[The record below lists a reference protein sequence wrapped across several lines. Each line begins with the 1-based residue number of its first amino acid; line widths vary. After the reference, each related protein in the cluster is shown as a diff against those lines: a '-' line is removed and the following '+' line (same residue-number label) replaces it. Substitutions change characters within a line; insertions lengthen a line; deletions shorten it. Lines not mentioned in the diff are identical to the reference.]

1 MTLCYFLKLLS
12 ELSLLFVVADCF
24 LSVAAVGVESLIP
37 AVFFAAVGAVAYW
50 MDEKHSNK
58 TKFLLPLL
66 LIPMF
71 LFGESFGTYLAI
83 GLGALYVGLMIWQK
97 RYYMDHDS
105 QSDFFRIGMFAV
117 GALSVPF
124 VLLMKIDFIAPFVL
138 LYLMSGIFG
147 LRLMRQDA
155 SIFNETRF
163 RVLNLLSVAGIVLLA
178 VLISSDW
185 FLGLAGMILGKIYD
199 VLVIPI
205 FYVIYTF
212 GYALYYLVVTV
223 VDFLLQKGIRDM
235 SKRPSINVSDMPD
248 EVKEILGAEATHAEP
263 FLMLLKG
270 VFLIVGIL
278 LVLLLVYRNSKS
290 RNSRSKDSAR
300 EARTSVTMIRPE
312 EKIYADHIAPRE
324 PRAAVRY
331 HYRNFLR
338 LCLSLGQEFPRHY
351 TSQHIENMTIGNF
364 DKETLKSMRK
374 TYIRARYSEHD
385 ITKDDVSSIKA
396 QVKKLKSEA
405 KVDGI
410 RVDDM
415 HDKLRD
421 NRVLN
426 GSWMTVGR
434 GPEGNMHY
442 NKKL

>member
-37 AVFFAAVGAVAYW
+37 AVFFAAVGAAAYW

-124 VLLMKIDFIAPFVL
+124 VLLMKMDFIAPFVL
-138 LYLMSGIFG
+138 LYLMSGIFM

-155 SIFNETRF
+155 AIFNETRF

-199 VLVIPI
+199 ALVIPI
-205 FYVIYTF
+205 FYVIYAC
-212 GYALYYLVVTV
+212 GYALYYLFIEIIFAGGYGDTTKKLN
-223 VDFLLQKGIRDM
+223 FGDM
-235 SKRPSINVSDMPD
+235 SMPD
-248 EVKEILGAEATHAEP
+248 EMKDALLGEEQVNGEP

-270 VFLIVGIL
+270 IFLIVGIL

-290 RNSRSKDSAR
+290 RNSRSKDRAR

>member
-83 GLGALYVGLMIWQK
+83 GLGALYVGMMIWQK

-105 QSDFFRIGMFAV
+105 QADFFRIGMFAV

-124 VLLMKIDFIAPFVL
+124 VLLMKMDFIAPFVL
-138 LYLMSGIFG
+138 LYLMSGIFM

-155 SIFNETRF
+155 AIFNETRF

-205 FYVIYTF
+205 FYVIYAC
-212 GYALYYLVVTV
+212 GYALYYLFIEIIFAGGYGDTTKKLN
-223 VDFLLQKGIRDM
+223 FGDM
-235 SKRPSINVSDMPD
+235 SMPD
-248 EVKEILGAEATHAEP
+248 EMKDALLGEEQVNGEP

-300 EARTSVTMIRPE
+300 EARTSVTMICPE

>member
-37 AVFFAAVGAVAYW
+37 AVFFAAVGAAAYW

-124 VLLMKIDFIAPFVL
+124 VLLMKMDFIAPFVL
-138 LYLMSGIFG
+138 LYLMSGIFM

-155 SIFNETRF
+155 AIFNETRF

-199 VLVIPI
+199 ALVIPI
-205 FYVIYTF
+205 FYVIYAC
-212 GYALYYLVVTV
+212 GYALYYLFIEIIFAGGYGDTTKKLN
-223 VDFLLQKGIRDM
+223 FGDM
-235 SKRPSINVSDMPD
+235 SMPD
-248 EVKEILGAEATHAEP
+248 EMKDALLGEEQVNGEP

-270 VFLIVGIL
+270 IFLIVGIL

-290 RNSRSKDSAR
+290 RNSRSKDRAR
-300 EARTSVTMIRPE
+300 EARTSVTMNRPE

>member
-83 GLGALYVGLMIWQK
+83 GLGALYVGMMIWQK

-105 QSDFFRIGMFAV
+105 QADFFRIGMFAA
-117 GALSVPF
+117 GGLSIPF

-205 FYVIYTF
+205 FYVIYTC
-212 GYALYYLVVTV
+212 GYALYYLFIEIIFAGGYGDTTKKLN
-223 VDFLLQKGIRDM
+223 FGDM
-235 SKRPSINVSDMPD
+235 SMPD
-248 EVKEILGAEATHAEP
+248 EMKDALLGEEQVNGEP

>member
-155 SIFNETRF
+155 AIFNETRF

-205 FYVIYTF
+205 FYVIYAC
-212 GYALYYLVVTV
+212 GYALYYLFIEIIFAGGYGDTTKKLN
-223 VDFLLQKGIRDM
+223 FGDM
-235 SKRPSINVSDMPD
+235 SMPD
-248 EVKEILGAEATHAEP
+248 EMKDALLGEEQVNGEP

>member
-83 GLGALYVGLMIWQK
+83 GLGALYVGMMIWQK

-105 QSDFFRIGMFAV
+105 QADFFRIGMFAA
-117 GALSVPF
+117 GGLSIPF

-155 SIFNETRF
+155 AIFNETRF

-205 FYVIYTF
+205 FYVIYAC
-212 GYALYYLVVTV
+212 GYALYYLFIEIIFAGGYGDTTKKLN
-223 VDFLLQKGIRDM
+223 FGDM
-235 SKRPSINVSDMPD
+235 SMPD
-248 EVKEILGAEATHAEP
+248 EMKDALLGEEQVNGEP

>member
-83 GLGALYVGLMIWQK
+83 GLGALYVGMMIWQK

-105 QSDFFRIGMFAV
+105 QSDFFRIGMFAA
-117 GALSVPF
+117 GGLSVPF
-124 VLLMKIDFIAPFVL
+124 VLLMKMDFIAPFVL

-155 SIFNETRF
+155 AIFNETRF

-205 FYVIYTF
+205 FYVIYTC
-212 GYALYYLVVTV
+212 GYALYYLFIEIIFAGGYGDTTKKLN
-223 VDFLLQKGIRDM
+223 FGDM
-235 SKRPSINVSDMPD
+235 SMPD
-248 EVKEILGAEATHAEP
+248 EMKDALLGEEQVNGEP

>member
-66 LIPMF
+66 LIPIF

-97 RYYMDHDS
+97 RYYMDYDS
-105 QSDFFRIGMFAV
+105 QSDFFRIGMFAA
-117 GALSVPF
+117 GGLSIPF

-155 SIFNETRF
+155 AIFNETRF
-163 RVLNLLSVAGIVLLA
+163 RVLNLLSVVGIVLLA

-185 FLGLAGMILGKIYD
+185 FLAAAGFVLGKIYD
-199 VLVIPI
+199 VLVVPI
-205 FYVIYTF
+205 FYVIYAC
-212 GYALYYLVVTV
+212 GYALYYLFIEIIFAGGYGDTTKKLN
-223 VDFLLQKGIRDM
+223 FGDM
-235 SKRPSINVSDMPD
+235 SMPD
-248 EVKEILGAEATHAEP
+248 EMKDALLGEEQVNGEP

>member
-83 GLGALYVGLMIWQK
+83 GLGALYVGMMIWQK

-105 QSDFFRIGMFAV
+105 QADFFRIGMFAA
-117 GALSVPF
+117 GGLSIPF

-185 FLGLAGMILGKIYD
+185 FLAAAGFVLGKIYD
-199 VLVIPI
+199 VLVVPI
-205 FYVIYTF
+205 FYVIYAC
-212 GYALYYLVVTV
+212 GYALYYLFIEIIFAGGYGDTTKKLN
-223 VDFLLQKGIRDM
+223 FGDM
-235 SKRPSINVSDMPD
+235 SMPD
-248 EVKEILGAEATHAEP
+248 EMKDALLGEEQVNGEP

>member
-83 GLGALYVGLMIWQK
+83 GLGALYVGMMIWQK

-155 SIFNETRF
+155 AIFNETRF

-205 FYVIYTF
+205 FYVIYTC
-212 GYALYYLVVTV
+212 GYALYYLFIEIIFAGGYGDTTKKLN
-223 VDFLLQKGIRDM
+223 FGDM
-235 SKRPSINVSDMPD
+235 SMPD
-248 EVKEILGAEATHAEP
+248 EMKDALLGEEQVNGEP

>member
-205 FYVIYTF
+205 FYVIYTC
-212 GYALYYLVVTV
+212 GYALYYLFIEIIFAGGYGDTTKKLN
-223 VDFLLQKGIRDM
+223 FGDM
-235 SKRPSINVSDMPD
+235 SMPD
-248 EVKEILGAEATHAEP
+248 EMKDALLGEEQVNGEP

-270 VFLIVGIL
+270 VFLIVGI
-278 LVLLLVYRNSKS
+278 
-290 RNSRSKDSAR
+290 R

>member
-83 GLGALYVGLMIWQK
+83 GLGALYVGMMIWQK

-105 QSDFFRIGMFAV
+105 QADFFRIGMFAA
-117 GALSVPF
+117 GGLSIPF

-155 SIFNETRF
+155 AIFNETRF
-163 RVLNLLSVAGIVLLA
+163 RVLNFLSVAGIVLLA

-205 FYVIYTF
+205 FYVIYAC
-212 GYALYYLVVTV
+212 GYALYYLFIEIIFAGGYGDTTKKLN
-223 VDFLLQKGIRDM
+223 FGDM
-235 SKRPSINVSDMPD
+235 SMPD
-248 EVKEILGAEATHAEP
+248 EMKDALLGEEQVNGEP

-410 RVDDM
+410 RIDDM

>member
-105 QSDFFRIGMFAV
+105 QSDFFRIGMFAA
-117 GALSVPF
+117 GGLSIPF

-155 SIFNETRF
+155 AIFNETRF

-185 FLGLAGMILGKIYD
+185 FLGLAGIILGKIYD

-205 FYVIYTF
+205 FYVIYTC
-212 GYALYYLVVTV
+212 GYALYYLFIEIIFAGGYGDTTKKLN
-223 VDFLLQKGIRDM
+223 FGDM
-235 SKRPSINVSDMPD
+235 SMPD
-248 EVKEILGAEATHAEP
+248 EMKDALLGEEQVNGEP

-351 TSQHIENMTIGNF
+351 TSQHIENMTIGDF

>member
-105 QSDFFRIGMFAV
+105 QSDFFRIGMFAA
-117 GALSVPF
+117 GGLSIPF

-155 SIFNETRF
+155 AIFNETRF

-205 FYVIYTF
+205 FYVIYTC
-212 GYALYYLVVTV
+212 GYALYYLFIEIIFAGGYGDTTKKLN
-223 VDFLLQKGIRDM
+223 FGDM
-235 SKRPSINVSDMPD
+235 SMPD
-248 EVKEILGAEATHAEP
+248 EMKDALLGEEQVNGEP

>member
-155 SIFNETRF
+155 AIFNETRF
-163 RVLNLLSVAGIVLLA
+163 RVLNLLSVVGIVLLA

-185 FLGLAGMILGKIYD
+185 FLAAAGFVLGKIYD
-199 VLVIPI
+199 VLVVPI
-205 FYVIYTF
+205 FYVIYAC
-212 GYALYYLVVTV
+212 GYALYYLFIEIIFAGGYGDTTKKLN
-223 VDFLLQKGIRDM
+223 FGDM
-235 SKRPSINVSDMPD
+235 SMPD
-248 EVKEILGAEATHAEP
+248 EMKDALLGEEQVNGEP

-324 PRAAVRY
+324 PRAAVRF

>member
-50 MDEKHSNK
+50 MDGKHSNK

-83 GLGALYVGLMIWQK
+83 GLGALYVGMMIWQK

-105 QSDFFRIGMFAV
+105 QADFFRIGMFAA
-117 GALSVPF
+117 GGLSIPF

-155 SIFNETRF
+155 AIFNETRF
-163 RVLNLLSVAGIVLLA
+163 RVLNLLSVVGIVLLA

-185 FLGLAGMILGKIYD
+185 FLAAAGFVLGKIYD
-199 VLVIPI
+199 VLVVPI
-205 FYVIYTF
+205 FYVIYAC
-212 GYALYYLVVTV
+212 GYALYYLFIEIIFAGGYGDTTKKLN
-223 VDFLLQKGIRDM
+223 FGDM
-235 SKRPSINVSDMPD
+235 SMPD
-248 EVKEILGAEATHAEP
+248 EMKDALLGEEQVNGEP

>member
-83 GLGALYVGLMIWQK
+83 GLGALYVGMMIWQK

-105 QSDFFRIGMFAV
+105 QADFFRIGMFAA
-117 GALSVPF
+117 GGLSIPF

-155 SIFNETRF
+155 AIFNETRF
-163 RVLNLLSVAGIVLLA
+163 RVLNLLSVVGIVLLA

-185 FLGLAGMILGKIYD
+185 FLAAAGFVLGKIYD
-199 VLVIPI
+199 VLVVPI
-205 FYVIYTF
+205 FYVIYAC
-212 GYALYYLVVTV
+212 GYALYYLFIEIIFAGGYGDTTKKLN
-223 VDFLLQKGIRDM
+223 FGDM
-235 SKRPSINVSDMPD
+235 SMPD
-248 EVKEILGAEATHAEP
+248 EMKDALLGEEQVNGEP

-300 EARTSVTMIRPE
+300 ESRTSVTMIRPE

>member
-155 SIFNETRF
+155 AIFNETRF
-163 RVLNLLSVAGIVLLA
+163 RVLNFLSVAGIVLLA

-205 FYVIYTF
+205 FYVIYAC
-212 GYALYYLVVTV
+212 GYALYYLFIEIIFAGGYGDTTKKLN
-223 VDFLLQKGIRDM
+223 FGDM
-235 SKRPSINVSDMPD
+235 SMPD
-248 EVKEILGAEATHAEP
+248 EMKDALLGEEQVNGEP

>member
-205 FYVIYTF
+205 FYVIYAC
-212 GYALYYLVVTV
+212 GYALYYLFIEIIFAGGYGDTTKKLN
-223 VDFLLQKGIRDM
+223 FGDM
-235 SKRPSINVSDMPD
+235 SMPD
-248 EVKEILGAEATHAEP
+248 EMKDALLGEEQVNGEP

>member
-105 QSDFFRIGMFAV
+105 QADFFRIGMFAA
-117 GALSVPF
+117 GGLSIPF

-155 SIFNETRF
+155 AIFNETRF
-163 RVLNLLSVAGIVLLA
+163 RVLNLLSVAGIVLLS

-205 FYVIYTF
+205 FYVIYAC
-212 GYALYYLVVTV
+212 GYALYYLFIEIIFAGGYGDTTKKLN
-223 VDFLLQKGIRDM
+223 FGDM
-235 SKRPSINVSDMPD
+235 SMPD
-248 EVKEILGAEATHAEP
+248 EMKDALLGEEQVNGEP

>member
-105 QSDFFRIGMFAV
+105 QADFFRIGMFAA
-117 GALSVPF
+117 GGLSIPF
-124 VLLMKIDFIAPFVL
+124 VLLMKIDFTAPFVL

-155 SIFNETRF
+155 AIFNETRF

-205 FYVIYTF
+205 FYVIYAC
-212 GYALYYLVVTV
+212 GYALYYLFIEIIFAGGYGDTTKKLN
-223 VDFLLQKGIRDM
+223 FGDM
-235 SKRPSINVSDMPD
+235 SMPD
-248 EVKEILGAEATHAEP
+248 EMKDALLGEEQVNGEP

>member
-124 VLLMKIDFIAPFVL
+124 VLLMKMDFIAPFVL
-138 LYLMSGIFG
+138 LYLMSGIFM

-155 SIFNETRF
+155 AIFNETRF

-178 VLISSDW
+178 VVISSDW

-205 FYVIYTF
+205 FYVIYAC
-212 GYALYYLVVTV
+212 GYALYYLFIEIIFAGGYGDTTKKLN
-223 VDFLLQKGIRDM
+223 FGDM
-235 SKRPSINVSDMPD
+235 SMPD
-248 EVKEILGAEATHAEP
+248 EMKDALLGEEQVNGEP

-415 HDKLRD
+415 YDKLRD

>member
-83 GLGALYVGLMIWQK
+83 GLGALYVGMMIWQK

-105 QSDFFRIGMFAV
+105 QADFFRIGMFAA
-117 GALSVPF
+117 GGLSIPF
-124 VLLMKIDFIAPFVL
+124 VLLMKMDFIAPFVL

-155 SIFNETRF
+155 AIFNETRF

-185 FLGLAGMILGKIYD
+185 FLGLAGMILRKIYD

-205 FYVIYTF
+205 FYVIYAC
-212 GYALYYLVVTV
+212 GYALYYLFIEIIFAGGYGDTTKKLN
-223 VDFLLQKGIRDM
+223 FGDM
-235 SKRPSINVSDMPD
+235 SMPD
-248 EVKEILGAEATHAEP
+248 EMKDALLGEEQVNGEP

-324 PRAAVRY
+324 PRTAVRY

>member
-124 VLLMKIDFIAPFVL
+124 VLLKKIDFIAPFVL

-205 FYVIYTF
+205 FYVIYAC
-212 GYALYYLVVTV
+212 GYALYYLFIEIIFAGGYGDTTKKLN
-223 VDFLLQKGIRDM
+223 FGDM
-235 SKRPSINVSDMPD
+235 SMPD
-248 EVKEILGAEATHAEP
+248 EMKDALLGEEQVNGEP

>member
-37 AVFFAAVGAVAYW
+37 AVFFAAVGAAAYW

-66 LIPMF
+66 LIPVF

-205 FYVIYTF
+205 FYVIYTC
-212 GYALYYLVVTV
+212 GYALYYLFIEIIFAGGYGDTTKKLN
-223 VDFLLQKGIRDM
+223 FGDM
-235 SKRPSINVSDMPD
+235 SMPD
-248 EVKEILGAEATHAEP
+248 EMKDALLGEEQVNGEP

>member
-147 LRLMRQDA
+147 LRLMRQDVA
-155 SIFNETRF
+155 IFNETRF

-205 FYVIYTF
+205 FYVIYAC
-212 GYALYYLVVTV
+212 GYALYYLFIEIIFAGGYGDTTKKLN
-223 VDFLLQKGIRDM
+223 FGDM
-235 SKRPSINVSDMPD
+235 SMPD
-248 EVKEILGAEATHAEP
+248 EMKDALLGEEQVNGEP

>member
-83 GLGALYVGLMIWQK
+83 GLGALYVGMMIWQK

-105 QSDFFRIGMFAV
+105 QADFFRIGMFAA
-117 GALSVPF
+117 GGLSIPF

-155 SIFNETRF
+155 AIFNETRF
-163 RVLNLLSVAGIVLLA
+163 RVLNLLSVVGIVLLA

-185 FLGLAGMILGKIYD
+185 FLAAAGFVLGKIYD
-199 VLVIPI
+199 VLVVPI
-205 FYVIYTF
+205 FYVIYAC
-212 GYALYYLVVTV
+212 GYALYYLFIEIIFAGGYGDTTKKLN
-223 VDFLLQKGIRDM
+223 FGDM
-235 SKRPSINVSDMPD
+235 SMPD
-248 EVKEILGAEATHAEP
+248 EMKDALLGEEQVNGEP

-385 ITKDDVSSIKA
+385 ITKDDVSWIKA

>member
-83 GLGALYVGLMIWQK
+83 GLGALYVGMMIWQK

-105 QSDFFRIGMFAV
+105 QADFFRIGMFAA
-117 GALSVPF
+117 GGLSIPF

-155 SIFNETRF
+155 AIFNETRF
-163 RVLNLLSVAGIVLLA
+163 RVLNFLSVAGIVLLA

-205 FYVIYTF
+205 FYVIYAC
-212 GYALYYLVVTV
+212 GYALYYLFIEIIFAGGYGDTTKKLN
-223 VDFLLQKGIRDM
+223 FGDM
-235 SKRPSINVSDMPD
+235 SMPD
-248 EVKEILGAEATHAEP
+248 EMKDALLGEEQVNGEP

>member
-147 LRLMRQDA
+147 LRLMRQDVA
-155 SIFNETRF
+155 IFNETRF

-205 FYVIYTF
+205 FYVIYAC
-212 GYALYYLVVTV
+212 GYALYYLFIEIIFAGGYGDTTKKLN
-223 VDFLLQKGIRDM
+223 FGDM
-235 SKRPSINVSDMPD
+235 SMPD
-248 EVKEILGAEATHAEP
+248 EMKDALLGEEQVNGEP

-410 RVDDM
+410 RIDDM

>member
-66 LIPMF
+66 LIPVF

-124 VLLMKIDFIAPFVL
+124 VLLMKMDFIAPFVL
-138 LYLMSGIFG
+138 LYLMSGIFM

-155 SIFNETRF
+155 AIFNETRF

-205 FYVIYTF
+205 FYVIYTC
-212 GYALYYLVVTV
+212 GYALYYLFIEIIFAGGYGDTTKKLN
-223 VDFLLQKGIRDM
+223 FGDM
-235 SKRPSINVSDMPD
+235 SMPD
-248 EVKEILGAEATHAEP
+248 EMKDALLGEEQVNGEP

-385 ITKDDVSSIKA
+385 ITKDDVLSIKA

-410 RVDDM
+410 RIDDM

>member
-83 GLGALYVGLMIWQK
+83 GLGALYVGMMIWQK

-205 FYVIYTF
+205 FYVIYTC
-212 GYALYYLVVTV
+212 GYALYYLFIEIIFAGGYGDTTKKLN
-223 VDFLLQKGIRDM
+223 FGDM
-235 SKRPSINVSDMPD
+235 SMPD
-248 EVKEILGAEATHAEP
+248 EMKDALLGEEQVNGEP

>member
-155 SIFNETRF
+155 AIFNETRF

-205 FYVIYTF
+205 FYVIYTC
-212 GYALYYLVVTV
+212 GYALYYLFIEIIFAGGYGDTTKKLN
-223 VDFLLQKGIRDM
+223 FGDM
-235 SKRPSINVSDMPD
+235 SMPD
-248 EVKEILGAEATHAEP
+248 EMKDALLGEEQVNGEP

>member
-83 GLGALYVGLMIWQK
+83 GLGALYVGMMIWQK

-105 QSDFFRIGMFAV
+105 QADFFRIGMFAA
-117 GALSVPF
+117 GGLSIPF

-205 FYVIYTF
+205 FYVIYAC
-212 GYALYYLVVTV
+212 GYALYYLFIEIIFAGGYGDTTKKLN
-223 VDFLLQKGIRDM
+223 FGDM
-235 SKRPSINVSDMPD
+235 SMPD
-248 EVKEILGAEATHAEP
+248 EMKDALLGEEQVNGEP

>member
-155 SIFNETRF
+155 AIFNETRF

-205 FYVIYTF
+205 FYVIYAC
-212 GYALYYLVVTV
+212 GYALYYLFIEIIFAGGYGDTTKKLN
-223 VDFLLQKGIRDM
+223 FGDM
-235 SKRPSINVSDMPD
+235 SMPD
-248 EVKEILGAEATHAEP
+248 EMKDALLGEEQVNGEP

-410 RVDDM
+410 RIDDM

>member
-83 GLGALYVGLMIWQK
+83 GLGALYVGMMIWQN
-97 RYYMDHDS
+97 RYYMDHAS
-105 QSDFFRIGMFAV
+105 QSDFFRIGMFAA
-117 GALSVPF
+117 GGLSIPF

-155 SIFNETRF
+155 AIFNETRF

-205 FYVIYTF
+205 FYVIYAC
-212 GYALYYLVVTV
+212 GYALYYLFIEIIFAGGYGDTTKKLN
-223 VDFLLQKGIRDM
+223 FGDM
-235 SKRPSINVSDMPD
+235 SMPD
-248 EVKEILGAEATHAEP
+248 EMKDALLGEEQVNGEP

>member
-66 LIPMF
+66 LIPVF

-105 QSDFFRIGMFAV
+105 QSDFFRIGMFVA
-117 GALSVPF
+117 GGLSVPF
-124 VLLMKIDFIAPFVL
+124 VLLMKMDFIAPFVL
-138 LYLMSGIFG
+138 LYLMSGIFM

-155 SIFNETRF
+155 AIFNETRF

-205 FYVIYTF
+205 FYAIYAC
-212 GYALYYLVVTV
+212 GYALYYLFIEIIFAGGYGDTTKKLN
-223 VDFLLQKGIRDM
+223 FGDM
-235 SKRPSINVSDMPD
+235 SMPD
-248 EVKEILGAEATHAEP
+248 EMKDALLGEEQVNGEP

-415 HDKLRD
+415 YDKLRD